1 MSSKWELKEKST
13 GELVATVEGEDW
25 KQAQKKAF
33 NKIKKNI
40 NIPGFRKG
48 QAPAALIKKQIP
60 AQNILMDAVEAVAND
75 VLSDGVEEHKLV
87 LVDRPELR
95 IDEINEE
102 KVILKFICAVKPEV
116 KLGDYKGLPIKKKA
130 TRVTQKDIDAE
141 VERLQQRYADMVVKE
156 EGNVESGDTAVI
168 DFEGFKDGV
177 AFDGGKAESYPLE
190 IGSGAFIP
198 GFEDQLIGMAK
209 EETKDINVTFPE
221 DYQVAELAGQPV
233 VFKVTVHE
241 IKTKVLPEAN
251 NDELIKEAKIKDV
264 ETMEDYRAYVKKNLS
279 ERKDREN
286 EENFTNELLEKVV
299 ANAEVEIPDAMI
311 ERETDEMVREI
322 TQRLSAQGFTLEQ
335 FAQVTGQDEEKI
347 RAEVRQDAEKKVRV
361 RLVLEAVAEAEQ
373 FEISDEEIDA
383 ELKAIADQ
391 YSMQIEQVRN
401 LISHD
406 AVSYDLRQRKALE
419 LIKETAGK

>member
-177 AFDGGKAESYPLE
+177 AFDGGKAEAYPLE

-241 IKTKVLPEAN
+241 IKTKVLPEA

-406 AVSYDLRQRKALE
+406 AVSYDLRLRKALE

>member
-48 QAPAALIKKQIP
+48 EAPAALIKKQIP

-241 IKTKVLPEAN
+241 IKTTVLPEA

>member
-25 KQAQKKAF
+25 KRAQKKAF

-141 VERLQQRYADMVVKE
+141 VERLQQRDADMVVKE

-241 IKTKVLPEAN
+241 IKTKVLPEA

>member
-251 NDELIKEAKIKDV
+251 DELIKEAKIKDV
-264 ETMEDYRAYVKKNLS
+264 ETMEDYRAYVKKNMT

>member
-25 KQAQKKAF
+25 KRAQKKAF

-60 AQNILMDAVEAVAND
+60 AQNILMDAVDAVAND

-251 NDELIKEAKIKDV
+251 DELIKEAKIKDV

>member
-221 DYQVAELAGQPV
+221 DYQVAELAGQSV

-241 IKTKVLPEAN
+241 IKTKVLPEA

>member
-60 AQNILMDAVEAVAND
+60 AQNILMDAVGAVAND

-251 NDELIKEAKIKDV
+251 DELIKEAKIKDV

-311 ERETDEMVREI
+311 ERETDEIVREI

>member
-13 GELVATVEGEDW
+13 GELVATVEGDDW
-25 KQAQKKAF
+25 KRAQKKAF

-40 NIPGFRKG
+40 NMPGFRKG
-48 QAPAALIKKQIP
+48 QAPEALIKKQIP
-60 AQNILMDAVEAVAND
+60 VQNILMDAVEAIAND
-75 VLSDGVEEHKLV
+75 VLSDGVDEHKLV
-87 LVDRPELR
+87 LVDRPELG
-95 IDEINEE
+95 IDELNEE
-102 KVILKFICAVKPEV
+102 KAILKFICAVKPEV
-116 KLGDYKGLPIKKKA
+116 KLGEYKGLPIKKKA
-130 TRVTQKDIDAE
+130 TRVTQKDIDGE
-141 VERLQQRYADMVVKE
+141 VERLQQRYADLVVKE
-156 EGNVESGDTAVI
+156 EGTVENGDTAVI

-177 AFDGGKAESYPLE
+177 AFEGGKGESYPLE

-198 GFEDQLIGMAK
+198 GFEEQLVGMAK

-221 DYQVAELAGQPV
+221 NYQVADLAGQPV
-233 VFKVTVHE
+233 VFKVTVHD
-241 IKTKVLPEAN
+241 IKTKVLPEA

-264 ETMEDYRAYVKKNLS
+264 ETMEDYRAYVKKNMT

-286 EENFTNELLEKVV
+286 EENFTNDVIDAVLG
-299 ANAEVEIPDAMI
+299 NAEVEIPDAMI

-335 FAQVTGQDEEKI
+335 FAQVTGQDEAKI
-347 RAEVRQDAEKKVRV
+347 RSEVRQDAEKKVRV

-373 FEISDEEIDA
+373 IEISDEEIEA

>member
-13 GELVATVEGEDW
+13 GELVATVEGDDW
-25 KQAQKKAF
+25 KRAQKKAF

-40 NIPGFRKG
+40 NMPGFRKG
-48 QAPAALIKKQIP
+48 QAPEALIKKQIP
-60 AQNILMDAVEAVAND
+60 VQNILMDAVEAIAND
-75 VLSDGVEEHKLV
+75 VLSDGVDEHKLV

-95 IDEINEE
+95 IDELNEE
-102 KVILKFICAVKPEV
+102 KAILKFICAVKPEV
-116 KLGDYKGLPIKKKA
+116 KLGEYKGLPIKKKA
-130 TRVTQKDIDAE
+130 TRVTQKDIDGE
-141 VERLQQRYADMVVKE
+141 VERLQQRYADLVVKE
-156 EGNVESGDTAVI
+156 EGTVENGDTAVI

-177 AFDGGKAESYPLE
+177 AFEGGKGESYPLE

-198 GFEDQLIGMAK
+198 GFEEQLVGMAK

-221 DYQVAELAGQPV
+221 NYQVADLAGQPV
-233 VFKVTVHE
+233 VFKVTVHD
-241 IKTKVLPEAN
+241 IKTKVLPEA

-264 ETMEDYRAYVKKNLS
+264 ETMEDYRAYVKKNMT

-286 EENFTNELLEKVV
+286 EENFTNDVIDAVLG
-299 ANAEVEIPDAMI
+299 NAEVEIPD
-311 ERETDEMVREI
+311 
-322 TQRLSAQGFTLEQ
+322 
-335 FAQVTGQDEEKI
+335 
-347 RAEVRQDAEKKVRV
+347 
-361 RLVLEAVAEAEQ
+361 
-373 FEISDEEIDA
+373 
-383 ELKAIADQ
+383 AIADQ

>member
-1 MSSKWELKEKST
+1 MSSKWEVKEKST
-13 GELVATVEGEDW
+13 GELVATVEGDDW
-25 KQAQKKAF
+25 KRAQKKAF

-40 NIPGFRKG
+40 NMPGFRKG
-48 QAPAALIKKQIP
+48 QAPEALIKKQIP
-60 AQNILMDAVEAVAND
+60 VQNILMDAVEAIAND
-75 VLSDGVEEHKLV
+75 VLSDGVDEHKLV

-95 IDEINEE
+95 IDELNEE
-102 KVILKFICAVKPEV
+102 KAILKFICAVKPEV
-116 KLGDYKGLPIKKKA
+116 KLGEYKGLPIKKKA
-130 TRVTQKDIDAE
+130 TRVTQKDIDGE
-141 VERLQQRYADMVVKE
+141 VERLQQRYADLVVKE
-156 EGNVESGDTAVI
+156 EGTVENGDTAVI

-177 AFDGGKAESYPLE
+177 AFEGGKGESYPLE

-198 GFEDQLIGMAK
+198 GFEEQLVGMAK

-221 DYQVAELAGQPV
+221 NYQVADLAGQPV
-233 VFKVTVHE
+233 VFKVTVHD
-241 IKTKVLPEAN
+241 IKTKVLPEA

-264 ETMEDYRAYVKKNLS
+264 ETMEDYRAYVKKNMT

-286 EENFTNELLEKVV
+286 EENFTNDVIDAVLG
-299 ANAEVEIPDAMI
+299 NAEVEIPDAMI

-335 FAQVTGQDEEKI
+335 FAQVTGQDEAKI
-347 RAEVRQDAEKKVRV
+347 RSEVRQDAEKKVRV

-373 FEISDEEIDA
+373 IEISDEEIEA

>member
-1 MSSKWELKEKST
+1 M
-13 GELVATVEGEDW
+13 
-25 KQAQKKAF
+25 
-33 NKIKKNI
+33 
-40 NIPGFRKG
+40 
-48 QAPAALIKKQIP
+48 
-60 AQNILMDAVEAVAND
+60 
-75 VLSDGVEEHKLV
+75 
-87 LVDRPELR
+87 
-95 IDEINEE
+95 
-102 KVILKFICAVKPEV
+102 
-116 KLGDYKGLPIKKKA
+116 
-130 TRVTQKDIDAE
+130 
-141 VERLQQRYADMVVKE
+141 
-156 EGNVESGDTAVI
+156 
-168 DFEGFKDGV
+168 
-177 AFDGGKAESYPLE
+177 
-190 IGSGAFIP
+190 
-198 GFEDQLIGMAK
+198 
-209 EETKDINVTFPE
+209 
-221 DYQVAELAGQPV
+221 
-233 VFKVTVHE
+233 
-241 IKTKVLPEAN
+241 
-251 NDELIKEAKIKDV
+251 
-264 ETMEDYRAYVKKNLS
+264 KKNLS

>member
-209 EETKDINVTFPE
+209 EETNDINVTFPE

-241 IKTKVLPEAN
+241 IKTKVLPEA

>member
-141 VERLQQRYADMVVKE
+141 AERLQQRYADMVVKE

-241 IKTKVLPEAN
+241 IKTKVLPEA

>member
-251 NDELIKEAKIKDV
+251 DELIKEAKIKDV

-373 FEISDEEIDA
+373 FEISDEEINA

>member
-251 NDELIKEAKIKDV
+251 DELIKEAKIKDV

-299 ANAEVEIPDAMI
+299 ANAEVEISDAMI

>member
-25 KQAQKKAF
+25 KRAQKKAF

-40 NIPGFRKG
+40 NIPVFRKG

-251 NDELIKEAKIKDV
+251 DELIKEAKIKDV

>member
-25 KQAQKKAF
+25 KRAQKKAF

-87 LVDRPELR
+87 LEDRPELR

-251 NDELIKEAKIKDV
+251 DELIKEAKIKDV

-383 ELKAIADQ
+383 ELKAIADH

>member
-102 KVILKFICAVKPEV
+102 KVILKFICAIKPEV

-241 IKTKVLPEAN
+241 IKTKVLPEA